1 MDLFSLYLL
10 HFLLIFSTTHLGTL
24 SEDSPCKSFTITSS
38 LLVLMKLPPE
48 AQDELSL
55 PDRKSFLLIYRV
67 LPSMFNSF
75 STTPDVN
82 KFSSETEF

>member
-1 MDLFSLYLL
+1 MPATNLKFPLTALNNKQ
-10 HFLLIFSTTHLGTL
+10 GTL